1 MIRTLT
7 MSAPTDSPARNTR
20 QQALEQRKQQL
31 RMQYPLQQ
39 ESSAHYETQLQ
50 QAAKSPESFIG
61 TAKLALASVG
71 EYPRERGQQSRKM
84 LQMTE
89 QGLALVDK

>member
-1 MIRTLT
+1 

-20 QQALEQRKQQL
+20 LQALEQRKQQL
-31 RMQYPLQQ
+31 RAQYPLQQ

-50 QAAKSPESFIG
+50 QAAKSPESLIG

-71 EYPRERGQQSRKM
+71 DSGERGQQSRKM